1 MKTNELFSLNIKVAL
16 ITGGGSFLGS
26 GQGVGII
33 RSNYWNHETYI
44 GK

>member
-16 ITGGGSFLGS
+16 ITGGGSLLGS
-26 GQGVGII
+26 GRGIGII
-33 RSNYWNHETYI
+33 RSNCWNHGTYI